1 MKTLDQ
7 GSNRMSDEA
16 ESNPQLEKAL
26 MEVAIESWRL
36 SKLFIR
42 AISKLD
48 AGDGSKYA
56 SQLRYFQKRIE
67 ESLESGGLRLV
78 NLEGQP
84 FDAGMAASALNGG
97 DFGPDDVL
105 IVDQMVEPIVMG
117 KDGLKKEGTVMLRK
131 VVA

>member
-1 MKTLDQ
+1 
-7 GSNRMSDEA
+7 MSDEA
-16 ESNPQLEKAL
+16 EPNLQLEKAL
-26 MEVAIESWRL
+26 IEVAIESWRL

>member
-1 MKTLDQ
+1 M
-7 GSNRMSDEA
+7 NEEA
-16 ESNPQLEKAL
+16 ESIPQLEKAL
-26 MEVAIESWRL
+26 MEVAIDSWRL

>member
-1 MKTLDQ
+1 
-7 GSNRMSDEA
+7 MSEDA
-16 ESNPQLEKAL
+16 VANPQLEKAL

-67 ESLESGGLRLV
+67 ESLESGGLKLV

-117 KDGLKKEGTVMLRK
+117 KDGLKKEGTVLLRR

>member
-1 MKTLDQ
+1 
-7 GSNRMSDEA
+7 MSDAA
-16 ESNPQLEKAL
+16 ETNTQLEKAL

>member
-1 MKTLDQ
+1 
-7 GSNRMSDEA
+7 MSDAA
-16 ESNPQLEKAL
+16 ETDTQLEKAL

-48 AGDGSKYA
+48 AGDSSKYA

>member
-1 MKTLDQ
+1 
-7 GSNRMSDEA
+7 MSDEA

>member
-1 MKTLDQ
+1 
-7 GSNRMSDEA
+7 MSDEV
-16 ESNPQLEKAL
+16 ESNTHLERAL

-36 SKLFIR
+36 SKLFNR

-48 AGDGSKYA
+48 AGDGGKYA
-56 SQLRYFQKRIE
+56 SQLRYFQRRIE

>member
-1 MKTLDQ
+1 MLDKK
-7 GSNRMSDEA
+7 GLRMSK
-16 ESNPQLEKAL
+16 ESEQSPQLEKAL

-105 IVDQMVEPIVMG
+105 VVDQMVEPIVMG
-117 KDGLKKEGTVMLRK
+117 KDGLKREGTVMLRK

>member
-1 MKTLDQ
+1 MLD
-7 GSNRMSDEA
+7 REDIHMTEEA
-16 ESNPQLEKAL
+16 EQNPQLEKAL
-26 MEVAIESWRL
+26 MEVAIDSWRL

-67 ESLESGGLRLV
+67 ESLESGGIRLV

-105 IVDQMVEPIVMG
+105 VVDQMVEPIVMG
-117 KDGLKKEGTVMLRK
+117 KNGLKREGTVMLRK

>member
-1 MKTLDQ
+1 M
-7 GSNRMSDEA
+7 NEEA
-16 ESNPQLEKAL
+16 ESIPQLEKAL
-26 MEVAIESWRL
+26 MEVAIDSWRL

-48 AGDGSKYA
+48 AGEGSKYA

>member
-1 MKTLDQ
+1 MLD
-7 GSNRMSDEA
+7 REDIHMTEEA
-16 ESNPQLEKAL
+16 EQNPQLEKAL
-26 MEVAIESWRL
+26 MDVAIDSWRL

-105 IVDQMVEPIVMG
+105 VVDQMVEPIVMG
-117 KDGLKKEGTVMLRK
+117 KDGLKREGTVLLRK

>member
-1 MKTLDQ
+1 MTE
-7 GSNRMSDEA
+7 EA
-16 ESNPQLEKAL
+16 EQNPQLEKAL
-26 MEVAIESWRL
+26 MEVAIDSWRL

-67 ESLESGGLRLV
+67 ESLESGGIRLV

-105 IVDQMVEPIVMG
+105 VVDQMVEPIVMG
-117 KDGLKKEGTVMLRK
+117 KNGLKREGTVMLRK

>member
-1 MKTLDQ
+1 MLDKKGLLMNQ
-7 GSNRMSDEA
+7 
-16 ESNPQLEKAL
+16 ESEQSPQLEKAL
-26 MEVAIESWRL
+26 MEVAIDSWRL

-97 DFGPDDVL
+97 DFEPDDVL

-117 KDGLKKEGTVMLRK
+117 KDGLKREGTVMLRK